1 MTLVINILI
10 DILNEGLM
18 YALLAM
24 GMYITYSI
32 LDFPDLSVDGTF
44 PLGAVLSG
52 VLIIQ
57 GVDPWLCLVISF
69 AAGMAAGVLTGLMHV
84 KLRITP
90 LLCGIIMYTAMLS
103 VNLVILKAGTDGK
116 AVASFFT
123 KNTIFNSGIA
133 SLIPKN
139 IGEGGFYIRTVVIAL
154 ILVIVCKL
162 LLDLYLKTKHGLLLR
177 ATGANDKYTVMLG
190 RNPGSMKIFG
200 LALGN
205 GFAALAGSVIAQN
218 KGSADQQM
226 GIGMVV
232 LGLASVI
239 IGLSLF
245 RRVKFMKGTT
255 MVILGSLVYK
265 AAYQIVLSLGIPTDF
280 NNLMKALIFLVA
292 LVLGGSE
299 LRKLITS
306 LGKKPE
312 PVKSD
317 SKLALSNITK
327 VFNRGTVDESKLFD
341 NFTLDV
347 NDGDFISVV
356 GSNGSGKTTML
367 NIVCGGIQPDS
378 GAVVFNG
385 ENIVLSKEYE
395 RARKIGRVLQDP
407 KMGTCGSLTILENLA
422 LADNKLH
429 PFGLSPAVNRKREE
443 HYKKLLESCGMGLE
457 NRMGVLAGSLSG
469 GQRQALALI
478 IATMADIDLL
488 ILDEHTAA
496 LDPKTAANVLR
507 LSDKFIEED
516 GLTAL
521 MVTHNMRDAI
531 AHGNRLIMMNAGKII
546 LDVSGE
552 DKRKLTVEDLL
563 DAFAKLSGSEFAN
576 DRALLS

>member
-139 IGEGGFYIRTVVIAL
+139 IGEGGFYIRTVVISL

-306 LGKKPE
+306 IGKKPE

-496 LDPKTAANVLR
+496 LDPKSSETLMKITEKVV
-507 LSDKFIEED
+507 KEKH
-516 GLTAL
+516 LTTL
-521 MVTHNMRDAI
+521 MVTHNLRFAVEYGSRLVMM
-531 AHGNRLIMMNAGKII
+531 HGGSAVMDIDGEAKKNLVVDDILGKFNEISI
-546 LDVSGE
+546 ECG
-552 DKRKLTVEDLL
+552 
-563 DAFAKLSGSEFAN
+563 N
-576 DRALLS
+576 

>member
-139 IGEGGFYIRTVVIAL
+139 IGEGGFYIRTVVISL

-299 LRKLITS
+299 IKKLITS

-496 LDPKTAANVLR
+496 LDPKSSETLMKITEKVV
-507 LSDKFIEED
+507 KEKH
-516 GLTAL
+516 LTTL
-521 MVTHNMRDAI
+521 MVTHNLRFAVEYGSRLVMM
-531 AHGNRLIMMNAGKII
+531 HGGSAVMDIDGEAKKNLVVDDILGKFNEISI
-546 LDVSGE
+546 ECG
-552 DKRKLTVEDLL
+552 
-563 DAFAKLSGSEFAN
+563 N
-576 DRALLS
+576 

>member
-162 LLDLYLKTKHGLLLR
+162 LLDLYHKTKHGLLLR

-443 HYKKLLESCGMGLE
+443 HYKQLLESCGMGLE

-496 LDPKTAANVLR
+496 LDPKSSETLMKITEKVV
-507 LSDKFIEED
+507 KEKH
-516 GLTAL
+516 LTTL
-521 MVTHNMRDAI
+521 MVTHNLRFAVEYGSRLVMM
-531 AHGNRLIMMNAGKII
+531 HGGNAVMDIDGEAKKNLVVDDILGKFNEISI
-546 LDVSGE
+546 ECG
-552 DKRKLTVEDLL
+552 
-563 DAFAKLSGSEFAN
+563 N
-576 DRALLS
+576 

>member
-103 VNLVILKAGTDGK
+103 VNLVILKVGTDGK

-205 GFAALAGSVIAQN
+205 GFAALAGSFIAQN

-496 LDPKTAANVLR
+496 LDPKSSETLMKITEKVV
-507 LSDKFIEED
+507 KEKH
-516 GLTAL
+516 LTTL
-521 MVTHNMRDAI
+521 MVTHNLRFAVEYGSRLVMM
-531 AHGNRLIMMNAGKII
+531 HGGSAVMDIDGEAKKNLVVDDILGKFNEISI
-546 LDVSGE
+546 ECG
-552 DKRKLTVEDLL
+552 
-563 DAFAKLSGSEFAN
+563 N
-576 DRALLS
+576 

>member
-24 GMYITYSI
+24 VMYITYSI

-139 IGEGGFYIRTVVIAL
+139 IGEGGFYIRTVVISL

-496 LDPKTAANVLR
+496 LDPKSSETLMKITEKVV
-507 LSDKFIEED
+507 KEKH
-516 GLTAL
+516 LTTL
-521 MVTHNMRDAI
+521 MVTHNLRFAVEYGSRLVMM
-531 AHGNRLIMMNAGKII
+531 HGGSAVMDIDGEAKKNLVVDDILGKFNEISI
-546 LDVSGE
+546 ECG
-552 DKRKLTVEDLL
+552 
-563 DAFAKLSGSEFAN
+563 N
-576 DRALLS
+576 